1 MAYCRSKRFV
11 PVPSQ
16 HFCIIFFTWI
26 SSAQECFIPNI
37 PDFKL
42 SYLVSFLEKLI
53 STTYEFAEFKA
64 F

>member
-1 MAYCRSKRFV
+1 MQKKTT
-11 PVPSQ
+11 
-16 HFCIIFFTWI
+16 HFHKKEWA
-26 SSAQECFIPNI
+26 SAQECFIPNI

-42 SYLVSFLEKLI
+42 SYLMSFLEKLI